1 MINTRVSSGTT
12 SHIATAAFSLVYWN
26 AQFCLPLSGEYG
38 EPNTRSITFFSGMPI
53 IVCECC
59 KYTKLP
65 TCRCFSHLAETTL
78 VGEISG
84 VNQHI

>member
-1 MINTRVSSGTT
+1 MINTCVSSGTT

-38 EPNTRSITFFSGMPI
+38 EP
-53 IVCECC
+53 
-59 KYTKLP
+59 KYTQYNILFWDADYSMRMLASILSYLG
-65 TCRCFSHLAETTL
+65 CCFSHLAETTL

>member
-1 MINTRVSSGTT
+1 MIHTCVSSGTT

-38 EPNTRSITFFSGMPI
+38 EPNTRSITFFSRMPI

-65 TCRCFSHLAETTL
+65 TCCCFSHLAETTL

>member
-12 SHIATAAFSLVYWN
+12 SYIATAAFSLVYWN

-53 IVCECC
+53 IVYKCC

-65 TCRCFSHLAETTL
+65 RLLLFLSR
-78 VGEISG
+78 
-84 VNQHI
+84 